1 LEVFM
6 VFNRKPD
13 VTAAA
18 NLKPVAT
25 QPVSSAPPA
34 PFAGG
39 NYAAA
44 TASEPESIIGNDLSI
59 EGQSITIRC
68 QGSLRVNGNI
78 QADLHSKK
86 LSVGETAT
94 ITGSITAS
102 EVAVYGRVEGSIY
115 GSLVTLHRSAH
126 VEGDIHSQS
135 LSIESGASFDGRLRK
150 VANASE
156 IAPQLTPS
164 ATSASGTRQPAP
176 MTPPGTATQGL
187 FTPGANRVS

>member
-1 LEVFM
+1 M

-13 VTAAA
+13 PTAATNLRPVSAQSVTA
-18 NLKPVAT
+18 
-25 QPVSSAPPA
+25 QPAQPA
-34 PFAGG
+34 PIADG
-39 NYAAA
+39 NYGAVAS
-44 TASEPESIIGNDLSI
+44 SEPESIIGNDLSI

-102 EVAVYGRVEGSIY
+102 EVAVFGRVEGSIY
-115 GSLVTLHRSAH
+115 GSLVTLHRTAH

-135 LSIESGASFDGRLRK
+135 LSIESGASFDGRSRK

-156 IAPQLTPS
+156 IAPQLAPGAAARQPASMTPS
-164 ATSASGTRQPAP
+164 AS
-176 MTPPGTATQGL
+176 TAQGL